1 MKQRQVKPRYNYP
14 ILKKG
19 GKHLKSRKRERRE
32 AKKEIRYDCDNEIR
46 LRNVNRQNR
55 KFKSIR
61 SVK

>member
-32 AKKEIRYDCDNEIR
+32 AKKEIRYDETSGD
-46 LRNVNRQNR
+46 V
-55 KFKSIR
+55 
-61 SVK
+61 